1 MAKDIVIAGA
11 LLFGAVGIA
20 MLAPGEPHAA
30 MAGATSVAPM
40 AAFVHEVGSR
50 QVVGYYMAEAGGC
63 AVTMMLADPGSEEAP
78 ASSAARLKLTLQP
91 TATAA
96 LDTPEGGSLA
106 VTCGS
111 GARTLVVDG
120 KPTPGRLA
128 SR

>member
-1 MAKDIVIAGA
+1 MAKDIVIAGV
-11 LLFGAVGIA
+11 LLLGAVGVA
-20 MLAPGEPHAA
+20 MLAPSEPRAA
-30 MAGATSVAPM
+30 TTTATSVAPM
-40 AAFVHEVGSR
+40 AAFAHEVGSR

-91 TATAA
+91 AATAA
-96 LDTPEGGSLA
+96 LDAPEGGRLA

-111 GARTLVVDG
+111 GAKTMIVDSQ
-120 KPTPGRLA
+120 PAAGRLA